1 MFSVCVSLGKQSS
14 AHFFFFYPS
23 FPGDGRKKIFQK
35 KKQESA
41 NAKKHECVCICVLF
55 FFGGGDLCESCQRQS
70 DGGTG
75 PSLEVK
81 LNNNKST
88 KL

>member
-14 AHFFFFYPS
+14 VHFFTPVS
-23 FPGDGRKKIFQK
+23 RGTDGKRYSK
-35 KKQESA
+35 KKKSV

-55 FFGGGDLCESCQRQS
+55 LGGNLCESCQRQS
-70 DGGTG
+70 DGGTS

-81 LNNNKST
+81 LNNNKSA